1 MLNFSIDLHAQDSL
15 MTSERMVNYLYAVYL
30 AEGKQEW
37 TFEEC
42 LLNKAEKLCYKL
54 LEEDSTNYFSHYYL
68 TTLYYNEWYRMQ
80 DEFSVKENLGLPFIE
95 KMNLYYDK
103 DEYYYR
109 QALKYKNQ
117 E

>member
-1 MLNFSIDLHAQDSL
+1 
-15 MTSERMVNYLYAVYL
+15 
-30 AEGKQEW
+30 
-37 TFEEC
+37 
-42 LLNKAEKLCYKL
+42 
-54 LEEDSTNYFSHYYL
+54 
-68 TTLYYNEWYRMQ
+68 MQ